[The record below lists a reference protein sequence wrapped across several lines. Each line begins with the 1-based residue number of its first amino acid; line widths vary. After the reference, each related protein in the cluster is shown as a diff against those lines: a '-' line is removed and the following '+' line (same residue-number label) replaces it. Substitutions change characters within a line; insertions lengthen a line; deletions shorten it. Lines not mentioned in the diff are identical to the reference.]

1 MDNLNSKRQ
10 SKKIEHYLD
19 SFTHAPFFGFMAV
32 LLQIIGFVFMLKY
45 WDKKP
50 KLTEIHKMLD
60 KEKMKHPDD
69 MKYDKEIGL
78 APFMDGG
85 RSEPMNVTTNIFYT
99 LWFRSRIPIFL
110 ILFGLFMQLL
120 PFFT

>member
-1 MDNLNSKRQ
+1 MDYFNTKCSYN
-10 SKKIEHYLD
+10 KIEYYLD
-19 SFTHAPFFGFMAV
+19 SFTHAPIFGFMAV

-50 KLTEIHKMLD
+50 NLTEIHKMLD
-60 KEKMKHPDD
+60 KEKTKHPEG
-69 MKYDKEIGL
+69 MKYDTEIEL
-78 APFMDGG
+78 APFMTDGG
-85 RSEPMNVTTNIFYT
+85 SDPMNVTKNIFHT

-110 ILFGLFMQLL
+110 ILVGLFMQLL